1 MFTARLRSDLPNSLA
16 ILMGKLDINKIVDLN
31 LSHNAFGPDGVKSFQ
46 KFLRE
51 AKNLKVLNVTN
62 CGLGPIGSSMIA
74 ESILE
79 NEEMKLTEFYA
90 CRDRLEDPGMEAMA
104 KVFNKHKT
112 LEKIEVYQNGSKAGL
127 APLLESLA
135 SSCADSLTELHI

>member
-1 MFTARLRSDLPNSLA
+1 MFTARLRSDLPKSLE
-16 ILMGKLDINKIVDLN
+16 ILMGKLDVNKIIDLN

-79 NEEMKLTEFYA
+79 NDEMKLTEFYA
-90 CRDRLEDPGMEAMA
+90 CRDRLEDPGMEAMS
-104 KVFNKHKT
+104 KVFTKH
-112 LEKIEVYQNGSKAGL
+112 
-127 APLLESLA
+127 
-135 SSCADSLTELHI
+135 